1 MYTHYPIAKSKK
13 NIVTGWSF
21 VYIQTPQ
28 GGSILSSRLF
38 SLLNAII
45 VQVRELWKSRPT
57 HFFKNRYGE
66 LCQVSAYFPFANV
79 CSKLEA
85 GVFFTKILLYIDH
98 PPIVHVWKL
107 APLLPSAQ
115 TEYEIGEGK

>member
-45 VQVRELWKSRPT
+45 SSKSENYGNPARRI
-57 HFFKNRYGE
+57 RYGE

-85 GVFFTKILLYIDH
+85 DIFFTKILLYIDH